1 MKIDIFIDIRER
13 IDSRELWAELEHSGV
28 NVTDLGTNTLVYG
41 EVPVGKLSFI
51 LLICL
56 KYGDAI
62 ATITPTRH

>member
-13 IDSRELWAELEHSGV
+13 IDSRELWAELETTGA

-41 EVPVGKLSFI
+41 TIPVGKLSFI

-62 ATITPTRH
+62 ATITQTHH